1 MSLPSGQPTDDQI
14 IATTRRWVDRAVI
27 GLNLCPFA
35 KAVQAKGQVYYTVSR
50 AIHPDQLMVDL
61 VRELTALALADPE
74 DRDNT
79 LLIHPDVLI
88 DFLDFVAFLEV
99 AEAAI
104 QDLGLE
110 GVMQL
115 ASFHPGYQFKGTRPD
130 DISNYTNRSPYPT
143 LHLLRESSV
152 TRAVAA
158 FPDAAAIFEKNIE
171 TLRGLGD
178 EGWQRL
184 DVGAPASTTATATV
198 NRTARPTRRTP
209 RLGPRRR

>member
-1 MSLPSGQPTDDQI
+1 MSLRSRQPTDDEF

-35 KAVQAKGQVYYTVSR
+35 KAVQAKGQVYYAVSR
-50 AIHPDQLMVDL
+50 ANRPDQLMVDL

-74 DRDNT
+74 DRDDT

-88 DFLDFVAFLEV
+88 DFLDFVAFLEL

-115 ASFHPGYQFKGTRPD
+115 ATFHPGYQFEGTRPD

-171 TLRGLGD
+171 TMRALGD

-184 DVGAPASTTATATV
+184 DVGAPAATTATV
-198 NRTARPTRRTP
+198 NRTARPTPRTP